1 MGGPKVTL
9 AVRPSKDFRQCSGR
23 CLPPYTWSIESGSLP
38 PGLSLIQR
46 SDGDAELIGT
56 PTTTGAFP
64 FTLALASS
72 DGRAVTEDVTIT
84 VTAAASGD
92 GLITV
97 TFSGFLHTFTDNA
110 NLLDPSYAAGDPFTG
125 SFSYP
130 SDLIDSD
137 PDPEF
142 FSDDDSRIVSFITF
156 VGHVF
161 SGAFG
166 GHIRIDSRA
175 G

>member
-1 MGGPKVTL
+1 M
-9 AVRPSKDFRQCSGR
+9 
-23 CLPPYTWSIESGSLP
+23 PPYTWSIESGSLP
-38 PGLSLIQR
+38 PGLSPIQR

-72 DGRAVTEDVTIT
+72 DGQAVTEDVTIT
-84 VTAAASGD
+84 VTAATSGD

-110 NLLDPSYAAGDPFTG
+110 NLLDPSYAVGDPFTG

-130 SDLIDSD
+130 SDLIDGD

-142 FSDDDSRIVSFITF
+142 FSDDDSRPGLLPPPEVLSYFVSRPRR
-156 VGHVF
+156 
-161 SGAFG
+161 AF
-166 GHIRIDSRA
+166 
-175 G
+175 